1 MSPTPDAPAEGPL
14 PNRIR
19 ELRDRRQMT
28 QEELA
33 AAIGTSKMQVSRLE
47 RGERRL
53 TQSWMERIAAALQ
66 IHPAELLPAVQA
78 FPLGT
83 PRGALPGRE
92 ASGGLASEVR
102 PADDHLPIAA
112 GALPRDVPVLGT
124 SRGGKAEG
132 PGDFE
137 LNGDVVDFA
146 RRPPGIGQ
154 LRDVFALYV
163 VGESMTPWRQPGDL
177 VYCTRTRHPRPGDY
191 VVVELQADEGEPQA
205 ALLKRLV
212 GLRGQRLVLE
222 QYHPREELKIEQSR
236 VRQLYRVIDWP
247 ELLGI

>member
-1 MSPTPDAPAEGPL
+1 MSPLSDPAEGSL

-19 ELRDRRQMT
+19 ELRERRQLT

-53 TQSWMERIAAALQ
+53 TQSWMERIGQALRV
-66 IHPAELLPAVQA
+66 HPAELLPAVQA
-78 FPLGT
+78 FPLAA
-83 PRGALPGRE
+83 PRGASGAGAAPG
-92 ASGGLASEVR
+92 EVR
-102 PADDHLPIAA
+102 PADDHLPITA

-124 SRGGKAEG
+124 SRGGRADG
-132 PGDFE
+132 PSDFE
-137 LNGDVVDFA
+137 LNGEVVDFA

-177 VYCTRTRHPRPGDY
+177 VYCTRSRHPRPGDY
-191 VVVELQADEGEPQA
+191 VVVELQPGEGEPPA

-222 QYHPREELKIEQSR
+222 QYHPREELKIDQTR

-247 ELLGI
+247 ELLGV